1 VAPRHGLVQIAEALA
16 SVHSDAPKARLKV
29 WGSGDGIEPLRQRVE
44 ELKLTESVQLPTK
57 LLPISEMTRELG
69 GIHIG
74 VLASQLDPWTS
85 NVLPNKL
92 MEYAVM
98 GIPLITFRNTTIER
112 YFPEDAVTYVHPA
125 SPENLR
131 DAMLRLI
138 RDPEKARAQA
148 DRAREVMVGR
158 TWRYQKQNYYDV
170 LDRLAQRR
178 G

>member
-1 VAPRHGLVQIAEALA
+1 
-16 SVHSDAPKARLKV
+16 
-29 WGSGDGIEPLRQRVE
+29 
-44 ELKLTESVQLPTK
+44 
-57 LLPISEMTRELG
+57 MTRELE
-69 GIHIG
+69 GIHVG

-98 GIPLITFRNTTIER
+98 GIPVITFRNTTIER

-148 DRAREVMVGR
+148 DRAREIMVGR

-170 LDRLAQRR
+170 IDRLAQRR